1 MTLCARAESRD
12 WRPDNR
18 LYFGCLDTPD
28 ATLRRPG
35 SLLDAVPG
43 LMRAAGDNAGTASG
57 LGALLLAAAPFK
69 NLSSIQSKLTVELAK
84 TAGVKAS

>member
-1 MTLCARAESRD
+1 
-12 WRPDNR
+12 
-18 LYFGCLDTPD
+18 
-28 ATLRRPG
+28 
-35 SLLDAVPG
+35 
-43 LMRAAGDNAGTASG
+43 MRAAGDNAGTASG